1 MHESCSFTHY
11 QSEQN
16 LSCKKLEE
24 AGNGNRTVSG
34 LNSYEAG
41 ALKLIIKLI
50 ACDNMFEVLRDREVK
65 REHYPRLS
73 SCMSLE
79 NFSPYPKP
87 TLLYTSLLTPQQKL
101 SSHKII

>member
-1 MHESCSFTHY
+1 M
-11 QSEQN
+11 
-16 LSCKKLEE
+16 EE
-24 AGNGNRTVSG
+24 AGNANRTLSG

-79 NFSPYPKP
+79 NFSPCPKP
-87 TLLYTSLLTPQQKL
+87 TQSSFTP
-101 SSHKII
+101 HC